1 MIEGNKVLALIP
13 ARGGSKGLP
22 GKNIKDLCGMPLLA
36 WPIRAAKESNYIDQV
51 IVSTENK
58 NYADIAR
65 SYGASVPFIRP
76 AKLAKDDSATY
87 LVVEHALNYLK
98 SQNEIY
104 DYMVLLEP
112 TSPLT
117 TSKDID
123 EALKL
128 LISKRDLA
136 DSVVG
141 VSKVEATHPV
151 FDVRINDKGLI
162 EPYVG
167 NGFNILNRQVIDT
180 LYYFEGS
187 LYISDLAILIR
198 EKSFYHNRTLP
209 YIVPRWK
216 AIEIDELVDYVC
228 AEAILQNI
236 EILNKD
242 SKNS

>member
-22 GKNIKDLCGMPLLA
+22 GKNIKDLCGRPLLA
-36 WPIRAAKESNYIDQV
+36 WPIRAAKESKYIDQV

-58 NYADIAR
+58 NYADIAK

-76 AKLAKDDSATY
+76 AKLARDDSTTY
-87 LVVEHALNYLK
+87 LVIEHALNYLK

-123 EALKL
+123 KALKL

-162 EPYVG
+162 EPYVE
-167 NGFNILNRQVIDT
+167 NGFNIFKRQDIDT
-180 LYYFEGS
+180 LYHFEGS
-187 LYISDLAILIR
+187 LYISDLTILTR
-198 EKSFYHNRTLP
+198 EKSFCHNRTLP
-209 YIVPRWK
+209 FIVPRWK

-236 EILNKD
+236 EILDKG
-242 SKNS
+242 SKNV

>member
-167 NGFNILNRQVIDT
+167 NGFNILKRQEIDT

-236 EILNKD
+236 EILNKE
-242 SKNS
+242 SKNG

>member
-36 WPIRAAKESNYIDQV
+36 WPIRAAKESNYVDQV

-76 AKLAKDDSATY
+76 AKLARDDSATY

-167 NGFNILNRQVIDT
+167 NGFNILNRQEIDT

-198 EKSFYHNRTLP
+198 EKSFYSGWP
-209 YIVPRWK
+209 GYSCM
-216 AIEIDELVDYVC
+216 YF
-228 AEAILQNI
+228 
-236 EILNKD
+236 
-242 SKNS
+242 

>member
-58 NYADIAR
+58 NYADIAK

-76 AKLAKDDSATY
+76 AKLARDDSTTY
-87 LVVEHALNYLK
+87 LVVEHALNYMK

-128 LISKRDLA
+128 LFSKRNLA

-167 NGFNILNRQVIDT
+167 NGFNILNRQEIDT

-228 AEAILQNI
+228 VEAILQNI

-242 SKNS
+242 SKNG

>member
-36 WPIRAAKESNYIDQV
+36 WPIRAAKESNYVDQV

-76 AKLAKDDSATY
+76 AKLARDDSATY

-136 DSVVG
+136 DSIVG

-167 NGFNILNRQVIDT
+167 NGFNILNRQEIDT

-198 EKSFYHNRTLP
+198 EKSFYSGWP
-209 YIVPRWK
+209 GYSCM
-216 AIEIDELVDYVC
+216 YF
-228 AEAILQNI
+228 
-236 EILNKD
+236 
-242 SKNS
+242 

>member
-36 WPIRAAKESNYIDQV
+36 WPIRAARESNYIDQV

-76 AKLAKDDSATY
+76 AKLARDDSGTY

-167 NGFNILNRQVIDT
+167 NGFNNFKRQEIDK

-242 SKNS
+242 SKNG

>member
-36 WPIRAAKESNYIDQV
+36 WPIRAARESNYIDQV

-76 AKLAKDDSATY
+76 AKLARDDSTTY

-167 NGFNILNRQVIDT
+167 NGFNIFKRQEIDK

-242 SKNS
+242 SING

>member
-228 AEAILQNI
+228 VEAILQNI

>member
-228 AEAILQNI
+228 VEAILQNI
-236 EILNKD
+236 EILNKE
-242 SKNS
+242 SKNG